1 MVEYPCEPGR
11 WVYRENSG
19 LWGMGARKV
28 TKSPLFWL
36 QRIWWC
42 IPLRLVFTL
51 QDRISGDLDLV
62 WLEALW
68 KGYRGYGAA
77 ISGKLWLSG
86 KMKSNIGCMGGW
98 VVPGFCLSRVS
109 RRISGDLDLSV
120 GVYGV
125 VPLRAR

>member
-1 MVEYPCEPGR
+1 MVEYPFEPGR

-19 LWGMGARKV
+19 LWGMGAGKM

-68 KGYRGYGAA
+68 KGYRSTKASIA
-77 ISGKLWLSG
+77 GKLLLAESL
-86 KMKSNIGCMGGW
+86 NANVW
-98 VVPGFCLSRVS
+98 VHGLFH
-109 RRISGDLDLSV
+109 G
-120 GVYGV
+120 
-125 VPLRAR
+125 A